1 MSFTI
6 YTHDGTR
13 YQQWFPSI
21 TELLASIVKNPKD
34 AYHRNP

>member
-6 YTHDGTR
+6 YAKDGTR

-21 TELLASIVKNPKD
+21 CELLDSMVKNPKD
-34 AYHRNP
+34 RYHRNV